1 MNELCQAASFL
12 DLFGIGLTIILLFA
26 AGYAIGHADKKAKR
40 NQVYIDDQNDKALD
54 QAWAT
59 QIMAEMRLMQEEIDV
74 RDEQI
79 RELRVANK
87 DMAQRLSIMGQ
98 GISCKQVP

>member
-1 MNELCQAASFL
+1 MNELCQQAAEWAYV
-12 DLFGIGLTIILLFA
+12 A
-26 AGYAIGHADKKAKR
+26 AGGLALLTCIIGYVIGREDGKHTSHHA
-40 NQVYIDDQNDKALD
+40 YIDDQNDKVLD

-59 QIMAEMRLMQEEIDV
+59 QVASEMRLMQEEIAV

-79 RELRVANK
+79 RELTVANR
-87 DMAQRLSIMGQ
+87 DMAQRLRIMGQ